1 MSLLQETEPALENK
15 KNNKSTQT
23 SKGKSGKE
31 FFLVGPR
38 TNFFPK
44 EVTLTSRRNCRI
56 SQHPS
61 DWWNVKS
68 DESSGDGNSSQ
79 ENDSS
84 VVYPNRKKNR
94 LREIMYL
101 RGLGRNLV
109 HQKDRRQT

>member
-1 MSLLQETEPALENK
+1 MQLKT
-15 KNNKSTQT
+15 
-23 SKGKSGKE
+23 KE
-31 FFLVGPR
+31 FKKMMWKKFNLLNWYVYFYVNVMVSVFSEP
-38 TNFFPK
+38 
-44 EVTLTSRRNCRI
+44 
-56 SQHPS
+56 

-84 VVYPNRKKNR
+84 VVYPNRKRSR

-109 HQKDRRQT
+109 HQKDRRQR